1 MICNAGYSWKFNI
14 SSVMHTNIGREI
26 MAHIQCK
33 KVTLYATFFR
43 RHISIIDYFNP
54 FLFISYIYIYSFACN
69 SNSYWCQYICLVH
82 RCLTFPLLPHQMNK
96 KQPGHRS
103 HPMRFLC
110 DSICNKDIIGLG
122 FAGHLWICIAIRG
135 RCSPTVDPKVAANVG
150 TKI

>member
-1 MICNAGYSWKFNI
+1 MQCRLFMEIQHFQCNAHKHRKGNNGAYSMQI
-14 SSVMHTNIGREI
+14 SNVV
-26 MAHIQCK
+26 CD
-33 KVTLYATFFR
+33 FFQTPYINNR
-43 RHISIIDYFNP
+43 LLQP
-54 FLFISYIYIYSFACN
+54 FLIHFIYIYSFACYI
-69 SNSYWCQYICLVH
+69 NSYWCQYVCLVH
-82 RCLTFPLLPHQMNK
+82 RCLTFALLPHQMNK

-135 RCSPTVDPKVAANVG
+135 RCSPAVDPKVAANVG